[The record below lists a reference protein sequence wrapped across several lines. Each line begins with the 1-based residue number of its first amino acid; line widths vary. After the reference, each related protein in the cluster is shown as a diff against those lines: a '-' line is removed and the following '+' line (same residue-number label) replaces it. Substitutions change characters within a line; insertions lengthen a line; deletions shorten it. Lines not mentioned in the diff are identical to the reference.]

1 MSLRVIFDLS
11 DRDLHH
17 FREMMDKCRETART
31 MTDQEIIRTTTH
43 NVLEEARKSE
53 LPDFIAERLDKLEM
67 LTSMV
72 TDEEWQLPDE
82 DRERILGAIA
92 YFADP
97 EDLIPDR
104 IPGLGFLDDAILVA
118 LVVRDLKHE
127 IEAYEDFCH
136 FRKAEEKRR
145 SVAGTS
151 TKVRRDDWLTERR
164 AVLHSRMR
172 RRRRAEGP
180 RWRIASW

>member
-67 LTSMV
+67 LT
-72 TDEEWQLPDE
+72 E

-127 IEAYEDFCH
+127 IEAYQDFCH
-136 FRKAEEKRR
+136 FREAEQKRR